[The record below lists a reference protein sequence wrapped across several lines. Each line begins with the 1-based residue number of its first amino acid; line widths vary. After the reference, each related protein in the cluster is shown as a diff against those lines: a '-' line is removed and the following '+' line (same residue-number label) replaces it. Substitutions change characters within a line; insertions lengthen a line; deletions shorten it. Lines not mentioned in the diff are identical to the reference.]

1 MGRKLDVGRQA
12 IVDRVNNL
20 QRCKRKDDCTLLL
33 RGTELALDDFDY
45 AIEKYD
51 REKVAER
58 LKS

>member
-12 IVDRVNNL
+12 IVERVNNL

-33 RGTELALDDFDY
+33 RGAELALDDLDY
-45 AIEKYD
+45 AIERYN
-51 REKVAER
+51 REKVAGR